1 MSSNGLRSRRDAT
14 NGDRGRM
21 RECEAHAWGN
31 RPFAGASIGFQRPP
45 QQLEAGGNVK
55 VWLQRFEDYALD
67 CGIPTE
73 SWSSAAVSLLSDGMY
88 EIVRDNGLG
97 RLSSFQQ
104 LSGFLKTRFCRPESA
119 VERYLA
125 FQRRKQSVAET
136 AFVFGEAIRS
146 LGRQAGITSDE
157 VLRNQC
163 ITGLSSYKVVESLLC
178 QPPETFD
185 QAVEHAKRVEEAE
198 TLLKTMAATMSNDP
212 KRPDSRTTGK
222 RPESKTTSSQFFK
235 LTTVDAVGRASTT
248 ALIGPLGDNS
258 GAVSSDI
265 VLLNVDGIVGGER
278 QSILID
284 SGSAVTLVHKE
295 AYRRWSEPPHVAAT
309 ECSILAAN
317 GSSIPTIGVCRVQFC
332 FGTKT
337 VCHPAYIVEGVPLS
351 CVIGADFL
359 MQHGCVVDAKRQTLT
374 VGEVSVPMRCN
385 LTPPKVPT
393 SDGSWG
399 SPAFYSVLVDSSLP
413 RPEQCKDDFRSL
425 LNQYDDVFAS
435 GEDLGRTDVVQHRID
450 TGDSRP
456 CRQPPRRIPFHQR
469 QIVEEET
476 QRMLR
481 QGVIEPA
488 HGPWASPVVLVR
500 KKDGSYRFCVDYRRL
515 NGITYKDAYPLPRI
529 DDTLQLLGG
538 AKWFSTLDL
547 ASGFWQVAVH
557 PEDRVKTAFCTPT
570 GLYQFKVMPFGLCN
584 APSTFQRL
592 MEVILGSLRSTS
604 CLVYLDDII
613 IHSRTEEEHVQRLR
627 EVFRRLR
634 DAGLKLNMEKCQFF
648 KKEVRYLG
656 HVVSR
661 DGVRVDPEKTEAV
674 DNWPRPTSPK
684 ELKQF
689 LGLASYYRRF
699 VSSFATIAE
708 PMNKL
713 MKKSSRW
720 NWTSECEASFHELKA
735 RLTSAPTLSF
745 PDFNLPFVL
754 DTDSSNCGLGAVL
767 AQVVDGKEVV
777 VAYAS
782 RSMSKAERRYSTT
795 RQEMLALVWAVR
807 HFRPYLYGKQFR
819 ARTDHNSLRWL
830 QSFKEPEGQVA
841 RWLELLSSYN
851 FEVEHRAGRK
861 HGNADALSRVP
872 DYVQKNSISIVNHL
886 VKLRSWLPN
895 VDAQEMLQA
904 QRSDPE
910 IGTVLEW
917 TEKESWPE
925 QSPTGANRALRYLWC
940 QKGQFSIRGRLL
952 YRRWVPVLPP
962 GRGVTTWLLVIPK
975 SLIPRLL
982 ESAHDG
988 PAGGHLGGKKT
999 FEKLRRSFYWP
1010 NQREDVANWCE
1021 SCEACARRKSGGSK
1035 RPRAP
1040 LQQQCIGNPWE
1051 RICLDFLGPFTET
1064 TAGNRYLLIVTDS
1077 FTKWTEAFP
1086 VRDMEGA
1093 TTASVLVHEWF
1104 CRYGLPEEILS
1115 DQGRTFESELMKS
1128 VCVLLDVRK
1137 LRTSAYHAQGNG
1149 QVERFNRTLLGMLS
1163 VTAREQPFDWDEQ
1176 VPLHLLAYRTSVH
1189 SSTGITPFQAVFGR
1203 EAKLPADIMYGP
1215 PPEQADQMNMHVYA
1229 SKLRGNLEA
1238 AYARARKYI
1247 GQAQKRQKE
1256 LFDKRVNFKPLCAGE
1271 LVWLLD
1277 PSRIT
1282 GKLYQSWTGP
1292 FKVVEV
1298 VGMVNYK
1305 IQRVDRPSLTMVV
1318 HYDRLKRSHQRQPHL
1333 NEPRNSPELERSVLN
1348 RPQRHR
1354 RRPATLEGFVDIA

>member
-1 MSSNGLRSRRDAT
+1 
-14 NGDRGRM
+14 
-21 RECEAHAWGN
+21 
-31 RPFAGASIGFQRPP
+31 
-45 QQLEAGGNVK
+45 
-55 VWLQRFEDYALD
+55 
-67 CGIPTE
+67 
-73 SWSSAAVSLLSDGMY
+73 
-88 EIVRDNGLG
+88 
-97 RLSSFQQ
+97 
-104 LSGFLKTRFCRPESA
+104 
-119 VERYLA
+119 
-125 FQRRKQSVAET
+125 
-136 AFVFGEAIRS
+136 
-146 LGRQAGITSDE
+146 
-157 VLRNQC
+157 
-163 ITGLSSYKVVESLLC
+163 
-178 QPPETFD
+178 
-185 QAVEHAKRVEEAE
+185 
-198 TLLKTMAATMSNDP
+198 MSNDP

-248 ALIGPLGDNS
+248 ALIGPLGENS

-295 AYRRWSEPPHVAAT
+295 AYRRWSEPPHLAAT

-385 LTPPKVPT
+385 LTSPRVPT

-413 RPEQCKDDFRSL
+413 RPAQC
-425 LNQYDDVFAS
+425 N
-435 GEDLGRTDVVQHRID
+435 
-450 TGDSRP
+450 
-456 CRQPPRRIPFHQR
+456 
-469 QIVEEET
+469 
-476 QRMLR
+476 
-481 QGVIEPA
+481 
-488 HGPWASPVVLVR
+488 
-500 KKDGSYRFCVDYRRL
+500 
-515 NGITYKDAYPLPRI
+515 
-529 DDTLQLLGG
+529 
-538 AKWFSTLDL
+538 
-547 ASGFWQVAVH
+547 
-557 PEDRVKTAFCTPT
+557 
-570 GLYQFKVMPFGLCN
+570 
-584 APSTFQRL
+584 
-592 MEVILGSLRSTS
+592 
-604 CLVYLDDII
+604 
-613 IHSRTEEEHVQRLR
+613 
-627 EVFRRLR
+627 
-634 DAGLKLNMEKCQFF
+634 
-648 KKEVRYLG
+648 
-656 HVVSR
+656 
-661 DGVRVDPEKTEAV
+661 
-674 DNWPRPTSPK
+674 
-684 ELKQF
+684 
-689 LGLASYYRRF
+689 
-699 VSSFATIAE
+699 
-708 PMNKL
+708 
-713 MKKSSRW
+713 
-720 NWTSECEASFHELKA
+720 
-735 RLTSAPTLSF
+735 
-745 PDFNLPFVL
+745 
-754 DTDSSNCGLGAVL
+754 
-767 AQVVDGKEVV
+767 
-777 VAYAS
+777 
-782 RSMSKAERRYSTT
+782 
-795 RQEMLALVWAVR
+795 
-807 HFRPYLYGKQFR
+807 
-819 ARTDHNSLRWL
+819 
-830 QSFKEPEGQVA
+830 
-841 RWLELLSSYN
+841 
-851 FEVEHRAGRK
+851 
-861 HGNADALSRVP
+861 

-1282 GKLYQSWTGP
+1282 GKLYQPWTGP